1 MGGRLRVDVN
11 ADVGESYGRW
21 RLGDDAALLPHLT
34 SANVA
39 CGFHAGDPS
48 TILATVTAAVNHGVA
63 VGAQVS
69 YPDLVGFGR
78 RTMQVSPDQLQA
90 DVLYQI
96 GALDGICRA
105 VGTQVRYVKPHGAL
119 YHRVAIDEEQA
130 TALVAAIASYG
141 DLPLVHHSH
150 GAAVTAARVAGVRCV
165 SEGFADREYVG
176 EIGRSALVPRES
188 GGVIT
193 DPDRAAAQAVALMG
207 VVDTICV
214 HGDTAGA
221 PGIAAAVRTRLADRG
236 AKVVAFA

>member
-1 MGGRLRVDVN
+1 MRVDVN
-11 ADVGESYGRW
+11 ADVGESFGRW
-21 RLGDDAALLPHLT
+21 RLGDDLALLPHLT

-39 CGFHAGDPS
+39 CGFHAGDPA
-48 TILATVTAAVNHGVA
+48 TMLGTVTAAVDHGVA
-63 VGAQVS
+63 IGAQVS

-78 RTMQVSPDQLQA
+78 RSMQISPDQLQA

-105 VGTQVRYVKPHGAL
+105 LGTYVRFVKPHGAL
-119 YHRVAIDEEQA
+119 YHRVAVDDEQA
-130 TALVAAIASYG
+130 TALVTAIASYG

-150 GAAVTAARVAGVRCV
+150 GAAVIAAKVAGVRCV

-188 GGVIT
+188 GGGVIT
-193 DPDRAAAQAVALMG
+193 DPDRAAAQAVALIG

-214 HGDTAGA
+214 HGDTPGA
-221 PGIAAAVRTRLADRG
+221 PRIAAAVRARLANR
-236 AKVVAFA
+236 ATKVAAFA